1 MAGET
6 AWSPCY
12 TWAISQCFRD
22 KGLIIKRYIHLFTL
36 LYIYEARWTAT
47 LSSVV
52 EENFQSWDQSWVEAR
67 RVIAGGLRSD
77 VISPARSGVELRLR
91 FRQSE
96 QHKLGFSWYTE
107 LYFRGDTCSSEE
119 RYISKPKF
127 ILQGDQSCR
136 TPPPLPQLLRV
147 CFSLLTTFISL
158 FSSPFYCCSVIRL
171 WAVETDRNSFS
182 LSAPK
187 MTF

>member
-1 MAGET
+1 
-6 AWSPCY
+6 
-12 TWAISQCFRD
+12 
-22 KGLIIKRYIHLFTL
+22 
-36 LYIYEARWTAT
+36 
-47 LSSVV
+47 
-52 EENFQSWDQSWVEAR
+52 VEAR

-136 TPPPLPQLLRV
+136 TPPPTPSTPTRMLFFVDNIYQSVFFSILL
-147 CFSLLTTFISL
+147 L
-158 FSSPFYCCSVIRL
+158 FSYS
-171 WAVETDRNSFS
+171 AVSCRDRPKFVFVVGTENDF
-182 LSAPK
+182 LMVSAIYVFGRK
-187 MTF
+187 